1 MINNLFIWEICK
13 SSGTLLVKNNY
24 HIITI
29 TTFIK
34 LFRILFW
41 KPGKGW
47 FLHFFWS
54 PNEIKKKIGC
64 WLYSRLIQ
72 LNIQLVGKNSL
83 NMYKPGIGI
92 LESKYLFPWS
102 TYASLTF
109 FSGNHT
115 HIQIQN
121 TSSKYNWIQ
130 KMIILSLGRGPD
142 LKYITVPI
150 FFFKIGSIERLANF

>member
-34 LFRILFW
+34 WFRILFW

-72 LNIQLVGKNSL
+72 LSIQLVGKNSL

-102 TYASLTF
+102 TYASLPF
-109 FSGNHT
+109 FLETTHT
-115 HIQIQN
+115 YRFKTPVQN
-121 TSSKYNWIQ
+121 
-130 KMIILSLGRGPD
+130 IIESR
-142 LKYITVPI
+142 KW
-150 FFFKIGSIERLANF
+150 

>member
-13 SSGTLLVKNNY
+13 SSG
-24 HIITI
+24 IITI

-34 LFRILFW
+34 WFCILFW

-47 FLHFFWS
+47 FLLFFWS